1 MGYFILEAVLFVP
14 GVLALLIGFVPL
26 SRRRVVRGTAARLVG
41 AILMIPLPLYLI
53 ACKQSNVPPLG
64 SDLPSLDPLMPE
76 TTGFVRLAG
85 VMAAIACI
93 LASSVLAIVTSER
106 WKR

>member
-1 MGYFILEAVLFVP
+1 MGYFILEVVLFIP
-14 GVLALLIGFVPL
+14 GVLALLIGHIPL
-26 SRRRVVRGTAARLVG
+26 SRRRVVRGAAARVAG

-76 TTGFVRLAG
+76 TKGFVRLAG
-85 VMAAIACI
+85 VMAAFACLLAASI
-93 LASSVLAIVTSER
+93 LAIITSER
-106 WKR
+106 RKR